1 MKIQKKYIWATA
13 IALVSGTAALGY
25 LQFKKIMNYTL
36 TMVGIRNPKLSATGL
51 DFDIL
56 YEYQNKADIDVTLRE
71 QEYEVYVDNIYMT
84 TLSNYAPNVLKASQ
98 ASPITIGV
106 RLNFS
111 DFKGKFSRGLIAK
124 MIADPASVEIKTIM
138 KWKVTVLGI
147 LRFPARYTYKLTLKE
162 IIDYYK

>member
-13 IALVSGTAALGY
+13 IAVVSGAAALGY

-36 TMVGIRNPKLSATGL
+36 TMVGIRNPKLSASGL

-56 YEYQNKADIDVTLRE
+56 YEYKNKADIDVTLRE
-71 QEYEVYVDNIYMT
+71 QEYEVYIDNIYIT
-84 TLSNYAPNVLKASQ
+84 TLSNYAPNVLKASET
-98 ASPITIGV
+98 SPITIGV

-111 DFKGKFSRGLIAK
+111 DLKGKFSKGLIAK

-138 KWKVTVLGI
+138 KWKVTILGI
-147 LRFPARYTYKLTLKE
+147 LRFPAKYTYKLTLKE
-162 IIDYYK
+162 IINYYK